1 MTVIFQYYKKTKMIV
16 KSNFDKSGLL
26 IKNNIN
32 IIRIEEI
39 LIGNT
44 YKKLLLKLKYL
55 ISIHNPVS

>member
-44 YKKLLLKLKYL
+44 IKITLEIK
-55 ISIHNPVS
+55 ISNLYT

>member
-44 YKKLLLKLKYL
+44 YKNY
-55 ISIHNPVS
+55 SWN